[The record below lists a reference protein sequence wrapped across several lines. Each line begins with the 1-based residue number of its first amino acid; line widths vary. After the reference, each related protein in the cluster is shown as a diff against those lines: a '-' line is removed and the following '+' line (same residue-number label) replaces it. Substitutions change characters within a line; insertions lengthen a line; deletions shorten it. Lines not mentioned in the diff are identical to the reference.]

1 MRDGSETRS
10 TPITGT
16 PTALE
21 EHNERLVEKYSAI
34 QKTEVRFE
42 TTQMDDAKILL
53 VAYGT
58 ERRLAGG
65 AITEAR
71 KLGIAV
77 GMVRPLTLWPF
88 PYEVIR
94 SYAPK
99 MKAVLAVEPC
109 ARADGRGRAACR
121 RGPAPVHHF
130 GRLGGVVPSVTEA
143 LAKVRE
149 LA

>member
-1 MRDGSETRS
+1 M
-10 TPITGT
+10 
-16 PTALE
+16 
-21 EHNERLVEKYSAI
+21 EKYSAI
-34 QKTEVRFE
+34 EKTEVRFE

-58 ERRLAGG
+58 SARLAGG

-99 MKAVLAVEPC
+99 MKAVLAVELC
-109 ARADGRGRAACR
+109 RRADGRGRAACR
-121 RGPAPVHHF
+121 RGP
-130 GRLGGVVPSVTEA
+130 
-143 LAKVRE
+143 VRPCTTS
-149 LA
+149 AGSAA